1 MALMM
6 DSFPAI
12 IGGPSMAETA
22 GTKGLTATAVKNARA
37 KDKAYKLSD
46 RDGFLQPMLIPVVE
60 VLVSANVR
68 QYP

>member
-1 MALMM
+1 
-6 DSFPAI
+6 
-12 IGGPSMAETA
+12 MAETA

-68 QYP
+68 KYP